1 MRQLRLWVYLTHL
14 SENATE
20 QTHSHL
26 IENLPKK
33 MKMVKEKQ
41 HCKQRLIVNSLE

>member
-14 SENATE
+14 SATE

-26 IENLPKK
+26 IENLPPKK